1 MGGEKNGGRVIAEPP
16 RRTLGVSR
24 GLGQSPSGGK
34 GQSPSETQSLTYFK
48 EDCNGKI
55 DEDCV
60 KKKKGGLG
68 EGRMGER

>member
-55 DEDCV
+55 DEDFV
-60 KKKKGGLG
+60 KKKGGWRK
-68 EGRMGER
+68 GRIGER